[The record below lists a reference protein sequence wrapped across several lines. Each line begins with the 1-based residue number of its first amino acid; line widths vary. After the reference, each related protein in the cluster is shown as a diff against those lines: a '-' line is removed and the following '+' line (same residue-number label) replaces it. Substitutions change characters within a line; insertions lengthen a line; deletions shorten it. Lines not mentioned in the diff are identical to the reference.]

1 MVGITHVK
9 SKTVGPLG
17 IPDKYFFD
25 FLRGEFDGDGCAY
38 SYMDLRWRSSFMFYL
53 SFASTSERFL
63 VWMREEIRRRIGIVG
78 HITKQQ
84 SSGSFQLKYAKA
96 EAKVLI
102 KAMYYRKDVL
112 CLLRKKL
119 KIAQILGKVGE
130 SLA

>member
-1 MVGITHVK
+1 
-9 SKTVGPLG
+9 
-17 IPDKYFFD
+17 
-25 FLRGEFDGDGCAY
+25 
-38 SYMDLRWRSSFMFYL
+38 
-53 SFASTSERFL
+53 
-63 VWMREEIRRRIGIVG
+63 MREEIRRRIGIVG